1 MVFLL
6 PDETR
11 SACGASADLS
21 ACCVGGASLCDYD
34 AKSRYR
40 QVNRF
45 SCQYRLFTSDLR
57 SCTTA
62 LPLGLL
68 SAAAAGRVLW
78 FGKKLVG
85 LWRLSG
91 RRFFRGV
98 RGVRVVRGALEVL
111 GGGNS

>member
-11 SACGASADLS
+11 SACGASEDLS
-21 ACCVGGASLCDYD
+21 ASCVGGASLCDYD

-62 LPLGLL
+62 PPLGLL
-68 SAAAAGRVLW
+68 SASAAV
-78 FGKKLVG
+78 
-85 LWRLSG
+85 S
-91 RRFFRGV
+91 RGV
-98 RGVRVVRGALEVL
+98 EEKVFRFPLVLLPRSLVEECAVEKFSVVRLVDFDGI
-111 GGGNS
+111 